1 MGRQATYTVPL
12 LAWLIA
18 AMCPS
23 AFADTAPKSNTPD
36 LVWISALEVRL
47 TSDTT
52 VIDSAWQKLDNMP
65 IMKTECRPSYPEGAM
80 LKGLEAD
87 VWVQAIVGTDG
98 LVHRAKITKP
108 SAHGLEPG
116 FELCALNAA
125 MGNIFDPAM
134 KEGKP
139 IAVWVTYPVSFR
151 LK

>member
-1 MGRQATYTVPL
+1 
-12 LAWLIA
+12 
-18 AMCPS
+18 
-23 AFADTAPKSNTPD
+23 
-36 LVWISALEVRL
+36 
-47 TSDTT
+47 
-52 VIDSAWQKLDNMP
+52 
-65 IMKTECRPSYPEGAM
+65 MKTESKPAYPEGAKI
-80 LKGLEAD
+80 KGLEAD

-125 MGNIFDPAM
+125 MGNIFDPAL

-139 IAVWVTYPVSFR
+139 VAVWVTYPVSFR